1 MRVMSPVLAI
11 SRPAAVAVVLASCIG
26 YSGLFAMP
34 MWVGPV
40 GAAIGLSAFAVGLVA
55 SAQLGAAAIASF
67 VAARVSRPTWIRRGT
82 ALGLLLI
89 AVANLASAWAGSL
102 SELLGA
108 RLVSGLGE
116 GIVLALVN
124 ASIAT
129 TATPH
134 RYFAWSQIGLGVS
147 GLALFAAVPSLIQRF
162 GASAVFLVVG
172 CAALLPLALSARLPT
187 RAEESCERSAEPSP
201 SATSGM
207 SWWAL
212 AGLAVTFIG
221 CQGAWAF
228 LVQAG
233 AAKGIATADV
243 ARFLVIGQLLG
254 LLGPVVAA
262 AIGRRRSWEWSVALG
277 LGVSALAVLFATQ
290 ALPPEFFALSAFS
303 FQFGTLCMVTGYLSC
318 LATID
323 PSGRSA
329 AAAPS
334 ALSLGCA
341 LGPAVIGSLWN
352 SLGPALAGWAV
363 VLSYGV
369 ALALLVFKRP
379 ALTQR
384 EAAAEG

>member
-1 MRVMSPVLAI
+1 MMTAAPAI
-11 SRPAAVAVVLASCIG
+11 SRRAAIAIILTSCIG

-34 MWVGPV
+34 LWVAPV
-40 GAAIGLSAFAVGLVA
+40 GAALGLSPFAVGLVA
-55 SAQLGAAAIASF
+55 SAQLSAAAVASF

-89 AVANLASAWAGSL
+89 AIANLASAWAGSL
-102 SELLGA
+102 SELLAA
-108 RLVSGLGE
+108 RLASGLGE

-147 GLALFAAVPSLIQRF
+147 GLALFAAVPALLQRF

-172 CAALLPLALSARLPT
+172 CAALLPSALSARLPT
-187 RAEESCERSAEPSP
+187 LAEWPRERSAEPSP
-201 SATSGM
+201 SASSGVR
-207 SWWAL
+207 WWAL
-212 AGLAVTFIG
+212 AGLAVTFVG

-228 LVQAG
+228 LAQAG

-243 ARFLVIGQLLG
+243 ARLLVIGQLLG

-262 AIGRRRSWEWSVALG
+262 AIGRRSSWEWSVALG
-277 LGVSALAVLFATQ
+277 LGVSAFAVLLATQ

-334 ALSLGCA
+334 ALNLGCA

-352 SLGPALAGWAV
+352 SLGPALTGWAV

-369 ALALLVFKRP
+369 ALAMLVFKRP

-384 EAAAEG
+384 EGAAER